1 MLVASARLSTQPIL
15 PETPWAGHNLAIHL
29 QDSHVND
36 NSPMKPHDYP
46 RRVLLAV
53 TGLSPQVVTETLYAL
68 AVQAT
73 NPFVPTEVRIITT
86 RQGAEHARLN
96 LLSRQI
102 GWFHRL
108 RADYHLPE
116 IAFGPESIRVI
127 PTVAGEAMDDIRSPE
142 DNTRAADFITE
153 QVRDLTADADSA
165 LHVSIAGGRKT
176 MGYYLGYALS
186 LLGREQ
192 DRLSHVLVSAPYE
205 NNRDFYYPTPYEC
218 AVHVTQG
225 GKDVAYDCRNATIDL
240 ADIPFVRLRMGQP
253 RRLSE
258 GHVTFSAA
266 VAAATRATLPPRLV
280 LAPADG
286 GVWADDE
293 LIPLKPTE
301 MAVLLWFA
309 SRVCNGTPEVS
320 WGDPDVVREFLCDL
334 GRMLGTAS
342 GAYERAEKALAAC
355 KGDPDAIGRY
365 FEPHLSRIK
374 GAFREALTETAA
386 QRYLIQQEGE
396 RNARRYRLPLSLG
409 QIERRGGE

>member
-1 MLVASARLSTQPIL
+1 M
-15 PETPWAGHNLAIHL
+15 
-29 QDSHVND
+29 ND
-36 NSPMKPHDYP
+36 NSAMKPHDYP
-46 RRVLLAV
+46 RRILLAV
-53 TGLSPQVVTETLYAL
+53 TGLSPQVLTETLYAL

-96 LLSRQI
+96 LLSQQI

-116 IAFGPESIRVI
+116 IAFGPENILVI
-127 PTVAGEAMDDIRSPE
+127 PTATGEAMDDIRSPE

-153 QVRDLTADADSA
+153 QVRDLTADANSA

-205 NNRDFYYPTPYEC
+205 NNRDFYYPTPYEH

-225 GKDVAYDCRNATIDL
+225 GKDVAYDCRNAVIDL

-258 GHVTFSAA
+258 GHITFSAA
-266 VAAATRATLPPRLV
+266 VTAAARATLPPRLV
-280 LAPADG
+280 LAPGEG

-293 LIPLKPTE
+293 PIPLKPTE
-301 MAVLLWFA
+301 IAVLSWFA
-309 SRVCNGTPEVS
+309 SRVCDGI
-320 WGDPDVVREFLCDL
+320 PDVRWDDPEAPGEFLDGL
-334 GRMLGTAS
+334 GRMLGTAG
-342 GAYERAEKALAAC
+342 GAYERAERALATC
-355 KGDPDAIGRY
+355 KGDPDVIGRY
-365 FEPHLSRIK
+365 FKPHLSRIK
-374 GAFREALTETAA
+374 GAFREALTEAA
-386 QRYLIQQEGE
+386 AARYLIQQEG
-396 RNARRYRLPLSLG
+396 ARGAPRYRLPLSPD
-409 QIERRGGE
+409 QIERRGWE